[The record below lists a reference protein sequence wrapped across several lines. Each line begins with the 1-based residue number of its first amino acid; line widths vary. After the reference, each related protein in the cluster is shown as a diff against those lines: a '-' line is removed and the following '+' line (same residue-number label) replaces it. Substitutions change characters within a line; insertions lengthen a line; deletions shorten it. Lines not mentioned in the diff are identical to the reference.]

1 MRMPV
6 EPLFVDRHDAGRKLA
21 KLLSKYMDRDD
32 VVVLG
37 LPRGGVPVALEV
49 ARRLGAR
56 LDVFLVR
63 KLGVPGHRELAMG
76 AIASGNVRVTNKDVI
91 QSLGISQDAID
102 AVAEEE
108 REELERREQMY
119 RDGKDGL
126 NLRNKT
132 VVLVD
137 DGLATGATMRAAILG
152 VKAQHPKELI
162 VAVPVAAPSTCEN
175 LEPLVDQIICV
186 ETPEDFRGVGA
197 WYHEFGQTT
206 DAEVQAA
213 LAQAAAEL
221 ESG

>member
-21 KLLSKYMDRDD
+21 KLLSKYKDRDD
-32 VVVLG
+32 VVALG

-56 LDVFLVR
+56 LDIFLVR

-132 VVLVD
+132 IVLVD

-186 ETPEDFRGVGA
+186 ETPEDFWGVGA